1 MKVTKSKHSK
11 AFQNLLAEKIGVEAY
26 QVPVNREDCVV
37 VLARL
42 KPMVPSD
49 RTLKMAEARALMF
62 IEDSLKASVKDESWD
77 IRFSRPWVLKKNKIA
92 FTWDFTVQGDIG
104 KAVEDLSK
112 LNVLEIPKAR
122 EEEVPIQVSKP
133 KRGAVKQVAVG
144 SIR

>member
-1 MKVTKSKHSK
+1 MKATKSEHAK
-11 AFQNLLAEKIGVEAY
+11 AFQSLLSEKIGADAY

-42 KPMVPSD
+42 KPMTPSD

-62 IEDSLKASVKDESWD
+62 IEDSLKASVKDDSWD

-92 FTWDFTVQGDIG
+92 FTWDFTVQGDIRN
-104 KAVEDLSK
+104 AVEALSK
-112 LNVLEIPKAR
+112 LDVLEVPQAR
-122 EEEVPIQVSKP
+122 EEEVPVQSSKP